1 MIESKEDKPT
11 GQEEKKMTTGYQIY
25 MKNDGENTFTPAGLN
40 NWFWKEE
47 DAIARKKELDH
58 TWNKYGI
65 EYIIVKL
72 G

>member
-1 MIESKEDKPT
+1 
-11 GQEEKKMTTGYQIY
+11 MTTGFQIY
-25 MKNDGENTFTPAGLN
+25 MKRNGENTFTEARLN

-47 DAIARKKELDH
+47 DAIARCKELND
-58 TWNKYGI
+58 TWNKHGY